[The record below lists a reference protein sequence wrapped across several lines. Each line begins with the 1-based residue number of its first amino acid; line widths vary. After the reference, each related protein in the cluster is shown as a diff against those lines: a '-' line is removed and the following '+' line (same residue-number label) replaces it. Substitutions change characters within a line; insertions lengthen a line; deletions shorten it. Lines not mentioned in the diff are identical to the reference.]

1 MADFCGVGQKMG
13 YALIYW
19 KPFDL
24 FMTFLYTEGDIVS
37 ISIFGQTIVVLNSVD
52 AAIDM
57 LEKKSVIYS
66 DRPVLQMG
74 GELVGWKKTLVLVPY
89 GDRFRNYRRLFHK
102 TIGSN
107 ATISKYSASEEME
120 THKLLKRILA
130 NPDDL
135 GAHVR
140 K

>member
-1 MADFCGVGQKMG
+1 MC
-13 YALIYW
+13 
-19 KPFDL
+19 
-24 FMTFLYTEGDIVS
+24 EGDIVS
-37 ISIFGQTIVVLNSVD
+37 ISIFGQTIIVLNSVE

-89 GDRFRNYRRLFHK
+89 GDRFRNYRKLFHRS
-102 TIGSN
+102 IGSN
-107 ATISKYSASEEME
+107 AAMSKFSLSGEIE

-135 GAHVR
+135 GTHVR

>member
-1 MADFCGVGQKMG
+1 MDTIR
-13 YALIYW
+13 LIN
-19 KPFDL
+19 DL
-24 FMTFLYTEGDIVS
+24 VLHTKGNIVS

-74 GELVGWKKTLVLVPY
+74 GELVGWKKMLVLVPY
-89 GDRFRNYRRLFHK
+89 GDRFRNYCKLFHK

-107 ATISKYSASEEME
+107 AAISKYSASEEME
-120 THKLLKRILA
+120 THRLLKRILA
-130 NPDDL
+130 NPNNL